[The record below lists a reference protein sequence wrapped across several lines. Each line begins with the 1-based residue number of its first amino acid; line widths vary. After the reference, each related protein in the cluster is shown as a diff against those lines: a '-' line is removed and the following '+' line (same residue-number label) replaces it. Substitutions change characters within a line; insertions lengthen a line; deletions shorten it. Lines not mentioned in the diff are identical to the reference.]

1 MAQRTRLVLFALILV
16 SASLL
21 SIVAYAAPTAD
32 SVILFIGDGMGP
44 NQIVLGRAAG
54 GGDPLA
60 IERMPYS
67 GLVTTVSAGGDVT
80 DSAAASTALAGGYKT
95 ENGVLGMTAAH
106 KPRQTILERSLKLG
120 KGAGVITDD
129 SLTGAISAGFMVHVP
144 DRGLSAEIAEEEAK
158 SGAQVMMGYGR
169 EAFVPTTEAGKTP
182 GRDLVGELR
191 KKGYEVV
198 FTRDEL
204 MAAKAPRL
212 VGLFDEDKAP
222 TLQEMVKEA
231 LTRLNRS
238 NRGFFLVV
246 EQARPDWKEGDPSG
260 VASAVLALDKA
271 VATALDFAR
280 IRGRTLVV
288 VTSDHET
295 GNLQITSPARLSAL
309 RAAKGSA
316 PQIAEHLNADRSNI
330 AQVMAAYAGV
340 SDLTDAEANQVKT
353 AKAAG
358 DAIAAVMSRRAG
370 VRWTLGHTATP
381 VKVFAFGPGAARFTG
396 NLDNADIPQRIAD
409 TLGLGPLEGAQE

>member
-1 MAQRTRLVLFALILV
+1 
-16 SASLL
+16 
-21 SIVAYAAPTAD
+21 
-32 SVILFIGDGMGP
+32 
-44 NQIVLGRAAG
+44 
-54 GGDPLA
+54 
-60 IERMPYS
+60 
-67 GLVTTVSAGGDVT
+67 
-80 DSAAASTALAGGYKT
+80 
-95 ENGVLGMTAAH
+95 
-106 KPRQTILERSLKLG
+106 
-120 KGAGVITDD
+120 
-129 SLTGAISAGFMVHVP
+129 
-144 DRGLSAEIAEEEAK
+144 
-158 SGAQVMMGYGR
+158 
-169 EAFVPTTEAGKTP
+169 
-182 GRDLVGELR
+182 
-191 KKGYEVV
+191 
-198 FTRDEL
+198 
-204 MAAKAPRL
+204 
-212 VGLFDEDKAP
+212 VGLFDENKAP

-231 LTRLNRS
+231 LARLNRS
-238 NRGFFLVV
+238 SKGFFLVV

>member
-1 MAQRTRLVLFALILV
+1 MAQRTRPVLFALILA

-21 SIVAYAAPTAD
+21 SIVAYAAPNAD

-60 IERMPYS
+60 MERMPYS
-67 GLVTTVSAGGDVT
+67 GMVTTVSAGGEVT
-80 DSAAASTALAGGYKT
+80 DSGASSTALGSGYKT

-120 KGAGVITDD
+120 KSAGVISDD
-129 SLTGAISAGFMVHVP
+129 SLTGATPAGFMVHVP
-144 DRGLSAEIAEEEAK
+144 DRDLSAEIAEQEAK

-169 EAFVPTTEAGKTP
+169 DAFVPKTEAGKTT
-182 GRDLVGELR
+182 GHDLVGELR

-231 LTRLNRS
+231 LARLNR
-238 NRGFFLVV
+238 NDRGFFLVV
-246 EQARPDWKEGDPSG
+246 EQAWPDWKEGDPSG
-260 VASAVLALDKA
+260 VALDVLALDKA
-271 VATALDFAR
+271 VAAALDFAR

-316 PQIAEHLNADRSNI
+316 SQIAEHLNADRSNTT
-330 AQVMAAYAGV
+330 QVMAAYAGI

-353 AKAAG
+353 AKDTG
-358 DAIAAVMSRRAG
+358 DAIAALMTRRVG
-370 VRWTLGHTATP
+370 VQWTLGHTATP
-381 VKVFAFGPGAARFTG
+381 VKVFASGPGGERFTG
-396 NLDNADIPQRIAD
+396 NLDNTNIPQRIAD